1 MGGNKL
7 MDLFNKYMP
16 NLVKYSEE
24 FYQSLGETG
33 IMLLFSGIFVLLFG
47 LVIGIILTVTK
58 PGNILEN
65 KIVYRILDTII
76 NIFRSIPFVILLTAL
91 IPVTRAVMG
100 TMIGVKGAIFPLII
114 GAIPFFVRQVEQ
126 ALADVEPGVIEAAES
141 MGLSPYQIIFRVY
154 LRESL
159 PQLIRSV
166 TITTIS
172 LLGLTAM
179 GGAVGGGGIGAFV
192 IRYGHNRRFHDI
204 TYVSVILIILFVSIL
219 QTTGN
224 YLARKTTH

>member
-1 MGGNKL
+1 